1 MFLRRNIY
9 VLDFDENRDKPWSCR
24 QYGPGVVSIKG
35 KSIASFTERP
45 VDIFECLD
53 AIRAEIID
61 SSAPPIV
68 LRFWGRQ
75 FSAVVPCPTV
85 IAELPLQQGA
95 DMNIPASPPSTENLQ
110 LSNATSE
117 DLAVGGNADQQ
128 LLQLKS
134 NAGTSL
140 ITTDITTFTTA
151 NLQQIDGSP
160 TSSIGA
166 AERQLRKRSP
176 ITVPDERIQDG
187 MAVKNIH
194 TGILLKKGKPE
205 EYALVQYLK
214 PEDEPM
220 GDYNRHWEVAWNR
233 GIIRWPK
240 SATVKCPLVDS
251 GTAVWVAAAAA
262 EPHFSL
268 NHVQFFRFPG
278 ELINS
283 LADSVI
289 IQWTEHWRQECLQNC
304 LVRYGINFPSQDTR
318 AWLEQ
323 WMHQIELLKERKV
336 AGNLGDN
343 VDFWKQMRFN
353 HYGNDEILRLCD
365 FGRCVKFSHH
375 MLCAQLYHVEI
386 EELLSVTETSASF
399 RTEMEGHLQL
409 LHSDSTYQSCFNG
422 DGTQVD
428 WIGVAN
434 YFENAFAKPMAIDAA
449 DY

>member
-1 MFLRRNIY
+1 
-9 VLDFDENRDKPWSCR
+9 
-24 QYGPGVVSIKG
+24 
-35 KSIASFTERP
+35 
-45 VDIFECLD
+45 
-53 AIRAEIID
+53 
-61 SSAPPIV
+61 
-68 LRFWGRQ
+68 
-75 FSAVVPCPTV
+75 
-85 IAELPLQQGA
+85 
-95 DMNIPASPPSTENLQ
+95 
-110 LSNATSE
+110 
-117 DLAVGGNADQQ
+117 
-128 LLQLKS
+128 
-134 NAGTSL
+134 
-140 ITTDITTFTTA
+140 
-151 NLQQIDGSP
+151 
-160 TSSIGA
+160 
-166 AERQLRKRSP
+166 
-176 ITVPDERIQDG
+176 
-187 MAVKNIH
+187 
-194 TGILLKKGKPE
+194 
-205 EYALVQYLK
+205 
-214 PEDEPM
+214 M

-233 GIIRWPK
+233 GIVCWPK

-251 GTAVWVAAAAA
+251 GTAFWVAAAAA
-262 EPHFSL
+262 EPHFLL

-289 IQWTEHWRQECLQNC
+289 IQWTEHWRRECLRNC

-365 FGRCVKFSHH
+365 PGRRVKFSHH

-386 EELLSVTETSASF
+386 EELLSVTETSASS

-434 YFENAFAKPMAIDAA
+434 YFENAFAKPMAIEAA